1 MFSTFNMGEHLRYSE
16 IDMNSI
22 DNYVVKYKYKSD
34 GAERKIVK
42 KNPKKIVKKNPKI
55 PYADRN
61 KVDVE
66 KWAFALLEN
75 MNDVNIYEDF
85 SQIYSRMYH
94 KPKNHHF
101 KIKNPRKFLIENC
114 NHIIDIFLDDL
125 PDRVLI
131 RGAK

>member
-1 MFSTFNMGEHLRYSE
+1 MLFP
-16 IDMNSI
+16 
-22 DNYVVKYKYKSD
+22 SD
-34 GAERKIVK
+34 SAER
-42 KNPKKIVKKNPKI
+42 KIVKKNPKI

-75 MNDVNIYEDF
+75 MKDVNIYEDF